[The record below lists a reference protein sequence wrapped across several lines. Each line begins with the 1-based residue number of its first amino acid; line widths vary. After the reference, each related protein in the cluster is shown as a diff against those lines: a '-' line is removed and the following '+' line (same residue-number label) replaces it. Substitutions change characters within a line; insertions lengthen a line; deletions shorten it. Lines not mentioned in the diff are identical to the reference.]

1 MKKCYFCG
9 GEIIKK
15 KIRHIHQWGDKIVIF
30 EAIPAEVCKQC
41 GEVYFTPN
49 VIEMMDNLT
58 TQAEKAKESI
68 RVPLVPFPEL
78 SEV

>member
-30 EAIPAEVCKQC
+30 EDIPAEVCKQC
-41 GEVYFTPN
+41 GEVYFAPN
-49 VIEMMDNLT
+49 IVETMDKGT
-58 TQAEKAKESI
+58 MQAEKSKESI
-68 RVPLVPFPEL
+68 RVPVISFTGLV
-78 SEV
+78 EV